1 MFGSCLEETR
11 AYCCF
16 KSILAK
22 LINRQGRAQLGLSL
36 ETCEG
41 IKIDELQRLDFSK
54 MDLTEFKNS
63 ITPTNMNL
71 DQRVKELRDQVT
83 KKAVGG
89 YYNDAE

>member
-1 MFGSCLEETR
+1 
-11 AYCCF
+11 
-16 KSILAK
+16 
-22 LINRQGRAQLGLSL
+22 
-36 ETCEG
+36 
-41 IKIDELQRLDFSK
+41 